1 MTTPPHVP
9 APTRPQKL
17 PKAGFIWAPIVFV
30 LSGIIGIAM
39 FAGSFVALASMI
51 SDFKTVDAGQTTDLQ
66 LGSGEWYVF
75 AGAGSSFGL
84 SQVSV
89 SITDPS
95 GVQVVPKSTSDDY
108 SSTTNGTQ
116 YQSIGSFD
124 VPSAGSY
131 TVEVAG
137 PSGTRAKIGQ
147 ISLGL
152 FLGLL
157 IGGIAVGAI
166 GFVVA
171 LIILIV
177 TIVRRSRIRRRT
189 SGPATWSPPTGTP
202 GVPPPAAGTIAPPPM
217 PPTAPPAPP
226 APPTA

>member
-1 MTTPPHVP
+1 
-9 APTRPQKL
+9 
-17 PKAGFIWAPIVFV
+17 
-30 LSGIIGIAM
+30 
-39 FAGSFVALASMI
+39 
-51 SDFKTVDAGQTTDLQ
+51 
-66 LGSGEWYVF
+66 
-75 AGAGSSFGL
+75 
-84 SQVSV
+84 
-89 SITDPS
+89 
-95 GVQVVPKSTSDDY
+95 VQVVPKSTSDDY